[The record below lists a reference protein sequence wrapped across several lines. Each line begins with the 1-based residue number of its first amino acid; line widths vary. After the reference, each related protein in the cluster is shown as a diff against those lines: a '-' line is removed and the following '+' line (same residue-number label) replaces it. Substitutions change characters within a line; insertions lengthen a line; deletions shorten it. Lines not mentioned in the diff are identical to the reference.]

1 MSKTHR
7 CHCISHIFPRGTAQ
21 HYVKWDLQWPSI
33 SCLGRAKP
41 EALLSPPAP
50 SHLTSQPFSLA
61 SPIAVG
67 PNPWLQA
74 RPPGADRQRRLWA
87 QEGWRGSQQ
96 PPSAEPAS
104 EETLLAGG
112 RRGQGGCWGDVGS
125 LCALT
130 PRAAAERGD
139 EGLCKHV
146 SRTKYSQGSLYWVC
160 GASAGTDSSVAH
172 SIR

>member
-7 CHCISHIFPRGTAQ
+7 CHCISHIFPQGTAQ
-21 HYVKWDLQWPSI
+21 HYVKWVLQWPSI
-33 SCLGRAKP
+33 SCLGWAKP
-41 EALLSPPAP
+41 EAPP
-50 SHLTSQPFSLA
+50 SQFTSQPFSLA
-61 SPIAVG
+61 SSIAVG
-67 PNPWLQA
+67 LNPWLQA
-74 RPPGADRQRRLWA
+74 RPPGAHRQRRLWA

-96 PPSAEPAS
+96 PPRAEPAS

-139 EGLCKHV
+139 EGFYKHV
-146 SRTKYSQGSLYWVC
+146 SRTKYSWGSLYWVC

-172 SIR
+172 STR